1 MAFISPILSSIADY
15 TGSKKGFMKLFT
27 YLGGLSCISLFFF
40 DADSL
45 EFGIIMAMLAS
56 IGYSGGIVFYNAYL
70 PEIAEQKDQD
80 KISARGFAMGY
91 IGSVILL
98 ALNLVLII
106 KPEWFGINTA
116 TEMGKNLPHTI
127 CFLSVG
133 IWWIGFAQITFRNLP
148 SNVYNRKPKGNLLTM
163 GYKELR
169 MVWGQLNERGM
180 IKKFLMAFFFYTMGA
195 QTVMYMAPTFGKEAL
210 ELPDDILIPTIM
222 VIQLFGI
229 WGAYLFANISEK
241 RGNIAAIRL
250 NVVIWV
256 FVCVF
261 AYLMRGSWIEFQ
273 FVFIGACVGM
283 VMGGIQAL
291 SRSTYSKML
300 PETQDHASFFSF
312 YDVMEKLGI
321 VIGMFTFGL
330 IENLTESMRIPI
342 LMLGI
347 FFIIGYVILRM
358 VRMNVNSEELN
369 EAAGMAA

>member
-1 MAFISPILSSIADY
+1 
-15 TGSKKGFMKLFT
+15 MKLFT